1 MKFKLTE
8 DLDDKFRNFKIDV
21 HYDKLPITY
30 YGETHDYSY
39 YEPPDTDEYE
49 DDVEWDYTIDW
60 TDFAETVRDCLTEDE
75 SHLNEIFEE
84 LGFKKVNE
92 VTDDEFNEQINSEE
106 MDEYIYNHA
115 DELMDRYETQ
125 FQDFYEESAAEDA
138 SDYYSENYE
147 EMNEPDWDM
156 MPGGHDDWY
165 DDGDI

>member
-1 MKFKLTE
+1 MKIIKINENLLENNMTELERIKEKL
-8 DLDDKFRNFKIDV
+8 IA
-21 HYDKLPITY
+21 I
-30 YGETHDYSY
+30 
-39 YEPPDTDEYE
+39 
-49 DDVEWDYTIDW
+49 
-60 TDFAETVRDCLTEDE
+60 
-75 SHLNEIFEE
+75 
-84 LGFKKVNE
+84 
-92 VTDDEFNEQINSEE
+92 
-106 MDEYIYNHA
+106 IYNYA

>member
-1 MKFKLTE
+1 MKEKVVFFINKIKNVKL
-8 DLDDKFRNFKIDV
+8 
-21 HYDKLPITY
+21 LPRRKTQ
-30 YGETHDYSY
+30 TLP
-39 YEPPDTDEYE
+39 EP
-49 DDVEWDYTIDW
+49 
-60 TDFAETVRDCLTEDE
+60 
-75 SHLNEIFEE
+75 
-84 LGFKKVNE
+84 
-92 VTDDEFNEQINSEE
+92 EE

-147 EMNEPDWDM
+147 EINEPDWDM

>member
-8 DLDDKFRNFKIDV
+8 DLDDKFKNFKIDV

-92 VTDDEFNEQINSEE
+92 LTDDEFNEQINSEE

-115 DELMDRYETQ
+115 DELMDRYEKQ

-138 SDYYSENYE
+138 SDYYSEK
-147 EMNEPDWDM
+147 
-156 MPGGHDDWY
+156 
-165 DDGDI
+165 

>member
-92 VTDDEFNEQINSEE
+92 LTDDEFNEQINSEE
-106 MDEYIYNHA
+106 MDEYPKFMHMHGY
-115 DELMDRYETQ
+115 
-125 FQDFYEESAAEDA
+125 
-138 SDYYSENYE
+138 SDYLDFCSEIFGQMFDLVSNIDKKE
-147 EMNEPDWDM
+147 QQ
-156 MPGGHDDWY
+156 
-165 DDGDI
+165 

>member
-8 DLDDKFRNFKIDV
+8 DLADKFRNFKIDV
-21 HYDKLPITY
+21 HYNKLPITY

-60 TDFAETVRDCLTEDE
+60 TDFAETVRDCLT
-75 SHLNEIFEE
+75 
-84 LGFKKVNE
+84 
-92 VTDDEFNEQINSEE
+92 DDEFNEQINSEE

-115 DELMDRYETQ
+115 
-125 FQDFYEESAAEDA
+125 EDV

-147 EMNEPDWDM
+147 EINEPDWDM